1 MSVTVEPLSD
11 LRADVAVSRA
21 AAAARRGEL
30 DRAAKLLEDL
40 TTPAALDLLARV
52 HAQRERWEDAD
63 RCWAR
68 LQEDSPVDAGAA
80 EGRKAIAAIVA
91 GHRRSRPLLGP
102 GRVALLTSVLTG
114 VFVAALVA
122 AGTVWGWADRD
133 VRPAVAA
140 PTTRPTST
148 ESTRLEEETRRADE
162 LERRLAKLEADRL
175 AAAARLN
182 ARLDEIAKTVTMP
195 GVTVQRQNASVRL
208 LFNRGL
214 FIRDDELTTSGSAL
228 LTELGPRLTGAK
240 VTVVGH
246 SVAQPGTPAHGGTRT
261 ALARARV
268 ASQHLAAAGNLPL
281 TTFTLTPAD
290 QSRGP
295 FPDAPRN
302 RTVSLL
308 LAPANR

>member
-1 MSVTVEPLSD
+1 MSVTAEPLSD
-11 LRADVAVSRA
+11 LRADVAISRA

-30 DRAAKLLEDL
+30 DVAAELLADL

-68 LQEDSPVDAGAA
+68 LQEDSPANLGAA

-91 GHRRSRPLLGP
+91 GNRRSRPLLGP
-102 GRVALLTSVLTG
+102 GRVAVLTG

-122 AGTVWGWADRD
+122 AGTVWWWPDRD

-140 PTTRPTST
+140 PTTQPTST
-148 ESTRLEEETRRADE
+148 GQSTRLEEETRRADE
-162 LERRLAKLEADRL
+162 LERRLAKLEADRK

-182 ARLDEIAKTVTMP
+182 ARLDEIARTVMMP
-195 GVTVQRQNASVRL
+195 GVTVHRQNASVRV
-208 LFNRGL
+208 LFTRGL
-214 FIRDDELTTSGSAL
+214 FIRDDDLTTSGSAL
-228 LTELGPRLTGAK
+228 LTELGPRLTGTK

-246 SVAQPGTPAHGGTRT
+246 SVAQPGSPTHGGTRT
-261 ALARARV
+261 ALTRARV

-302 RTVSLL
+302 RTVTLL
-308 LAPANR
+308 LTPASR